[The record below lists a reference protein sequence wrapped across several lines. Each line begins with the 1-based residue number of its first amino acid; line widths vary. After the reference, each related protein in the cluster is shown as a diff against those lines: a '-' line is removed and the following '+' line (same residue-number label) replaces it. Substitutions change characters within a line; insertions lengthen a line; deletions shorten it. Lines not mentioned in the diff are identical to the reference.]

1 MHAPLLPRIAV
12 ALGACCALDA
22 ARAETPSVSEP
33 AALVESAPATATI
46 TEPELAG
53 HLQFLSSDLMK
64 GRDTASPEI
73 RIASEYLATRLSTLG
88 AEPVGDLDGDAP
100 TYFAHFPLEF
110 STPEIE
116 GTELTITIEQDDVT
130 WEIAGKVKEDFILV
144 PRNLAPGA
152 VEAPVVFAGY
162 GRTGTGDE
170 PNDFDAVEVKD
181 RIVLVLDGLPPGDEP
196 EAEGRRNAQASGA
209 SSFTKLQAARDRGA
223 LALLVV
229 HPFDSGDTRP
239 YAESNP
245 FALRMFGRRSMT
257 LGASSNDGTPLLF
270 LEDRLRD
277 GIDEALTLSDDP
289 ATPRELESTRARF
302 AFASTVE
309 LIEDRNV
316 IGMFPGRDEELRR
329 EVVVYSAHYDHV
341 GVING
346 EIHNGADDN
355 GSGTSA
361 LLEVAQAIAEGERP
375 RRSVAFLWVSGEEKG
390 LLGSRWWSEHMT
402 LPNGYEVVAN
412 INMDMVSRNDPNRV
426 SITPSPEHPD
436 YSTIIPAAV
445 AALELEAME
454 ADFDADQFYAR
465 TDSFNFARLG
475 IPIIFFFAG
484 VHDDYHRPGDDFE
497 KADVGKAVRIS
508 RAAYRLGWA
517 IAEADDRPQKIRPE
531 TESDADADED
541 AESKAD
547 AEAQAEPAGATHDH

>member
-1 MHAPLLPRIAV
+1 LPRIAIV
-12 ALGACCALDA
+12 LGVGFALEH
-22 ARAETPSVSEP
+22 ARADAPEVSEP
-33 AALVESAPATATI
+33 AALVATAPATATI

-88 AEPVGDLDGDAP
+88 AEPVGDLDGESP

-110 STPEIE
+110 STPGLE
-116 GTELTITIEQDDVT
+116 GTELTLTIERDDVT
-130 WEIAGKVKEDFILV
+130 REISGKVKEDFILV

-152 VEAPVVFAGY
+152 IEAPVVYLGY

-181 RIVLVLDGLPPGDEP
+181 RIVLVLDGLPPGEESDEQ
-196 EAEGRRNAQASGA
+196 GSRNARVSGA
-209 SSFTKLQAARDRGA
+209 SSFAKLQAARERGA

-229 HPFDSGDTRP
+229 HPFDAEETQP
-239 YAESNP
+239 YSESNP

-270 LEDRLRD
+270 LEDHLRD
-277 GIDEALTLSDDP
+277 GVDEALALSDDP
-289 ATPRELESTRARF
+289 ATPRALDNTRARF

-316 IGMFPGRDEELRR
+316 IGMFPGRDEELKH

-341 GVING
+341 GVVND

-361 LLEVAQAIAEGERP
+361 LIEVAQAIAEGARP

-402 LPNGYEVVAN
+402 LPEGYEVVAN
-412 INMDMVSRNDPNRV
+412 INMDMISRNDPNRV

-436 YSTIIPAAV
+436 HSTMIPAAI

-454 ADFDADQFYAR
+454 PDFDADQFYAR

-475 IPIIFFFAG
+475 IPVIFFFAG
-484 VHDDYHRPGDDFE
+484 IHDDYHRPGDDFE
-497 KADVGKAVRIS
+497 KTDVDKAVRIS

-517 IAEADDRPQKIRPE
+517 IAEADERPRKIRP
-531 TESDADADED
+531 DAEGED
-541 AESKAD
+541 AEG
-547 AEAQAEPAGATHDH
+547 EGERAGAPHDR

>member
-1 MHAPLLPRIAV
+1 MHVPVLPRL
-12 ALGACCALDA
+12 ALVLGVCVPFEPLRADA
-22 ARAETPSVSEP
+22 PVVSEP
-33 AALVESAPATATI
+33 AALVEAAPATETI
-46 TEPELAG
+46 IEPELAG

-73 RIASEYLATRLSTLG
+73 RIAAEYLATRLSTLG
-88 AEPVGDLDGDAP
+88 AEPVGDLDGDTP

-110 STPEIE
+110 TTPELE
-116 GTELTITIEQDDVT
+116 GTELTLTIEQNGAVR
-130 WEIAGKVKEDFILV
+130 EIAGKVKDDFILV

-152 VEAPVVFAGY
+152 IEAPVVFLGY

-181 RIVLVLDGLPPGDEP
+181 RIVLVLDGLPPGEKP
-196 EAEGRRNAQASGA
+196 EDQGRRNAQVSGA
-209 SSFTKLQAARDRGA
+209 SSFTKLQAARERGA

-229 HPFDSGDTRP
+229 HPFDAEEPRP

-257 LGASSNDGTPLLF
+257 LGASSNEGTPLLF
-270 LEDRLRD
+270 LEDHLRD
-277 GIDEALTLSDDP
+277 AIHESLTLADDP
-289 ATPRELESTRARF
+289 LTPRELDGTRARF
-302 AFASTVE
+302 SFASTVE

-316 IGMFPGRDEELRR
+316 IGMFPGRDEELKH

-341 GVING
+341 GVVND

-361 LLEVAQAIAEGERP
+361 LLEVAQAIAQGPRP

-402 LPNGYEVVAN
+402 LPEGFEVVAN

-426 SITPSPEHPD
+426 SLTPSPEHPD
-436 YSTIIPAAV
+436 YSTIIPAAI
-445 AALELEAME
+445 AALDLEGME

-475 IPIIFFFAG
+475 IPVIFFFAG
-484 VHDDYHRPGDDFE
+484 IHDDYHRPGDDFE
-497 KADVGKAVRIS
+497 KADVGKAIRIS

-517 IAEADDRPQKIRPE
+517 IAEADERPRKISPA
-531 TESDADADED
+531 TEEQ
-541 AESKAD
+541 D
-547 AEAQAEPAGATHDH
+547 AEAAPGEEVRGDR